1 MGAYKLVVKHYFSG
15 AASLYNE
22 ETFERRFGCPRVV
35 VERVWQEVNGCHPFI
50 LMTNRAT
57 GKAGIR
63 PLVRFVACFRMLVY
77 GDCADRLD
85 EGLQLS
91 ESVASEALKDF
102 CGLVVEKFD
111 GYINKCP
118 SAAHK
123 VKVSELMGRRGFPGC
138 FGSWDCK
145 HYFWENCPVALA
157 GQHKGKEKGKT
168 IVMEAMCDPFLY
180 IWYFNFGAPGS
191 LNDIN
196 ILDRSNIVGAL
207 TTGEFDNKVPPYNIN
222 GRHRDW
228 LYFLVDGIYPCWS
241 VFVKT
246 NNSPTTQRETKFAKQ
261 QEHVRKDVER
271 CFGVLVKRFGILK
284 RQLRGWYMEDI
295 KTLIYC
301 CVVLHNMTQEV
312 RRDNYKFN
320 DEIEWENDNE
330 METGEVESIFLDSE
344 NQVGDDTAEALYAQ
358 IAHMCGSLED
368 STKHCQLR
376 ADLMQ
381 HIWDNH

>member
-1 MGAYKLVVKHYFSG
+1 M
-15 AASLYNE
+15 
-22 ETFERRFGCPRVV
+22 
-35 VERVWQEVNGCHPFI
+35 
-50 LMTNRAT
+50 
-57 GKAGIR
+57 
-63 PLVRFVACFRMLVY
+63 
-77 GDCADRLD
+77 
-85 EGLQLS
+85 
-91 ESVASEALKDF
+91 
-102 CGLVVEKFD
+102 
-111 GYINKCP
+111 
-118 SAAHK
+118 K
-123 VKVSELMGRRGFPGC
+123 VLELMGRRGFPGC

-180 IWYFNFGAPGS
+180 IWYFNFGAPGL

-222 GRHRDW
+222 GRRRDW

-320 DEIEWENDNE
+320 DEMVWENDNE

-344 NQVGDDTAEALYAQ
+344 NQVGDDTAEASHAR

-368 STKHCQLR
+368 STKHCELR
-376 ADLMQ
+376 NDLMQ